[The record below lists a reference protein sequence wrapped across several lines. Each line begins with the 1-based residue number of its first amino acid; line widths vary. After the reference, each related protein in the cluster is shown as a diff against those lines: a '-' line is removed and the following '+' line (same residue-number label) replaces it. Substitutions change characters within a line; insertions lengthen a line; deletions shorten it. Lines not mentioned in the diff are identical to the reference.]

1 MPKSRHRKN
10 QKKKSKVRSQ
20 NVKNQQQAFK
30 KRMEKEFLEKM
41 EELRNQQTE
50 IEEVGDKPVTT

>member
-10 QKKKSKVRSQ
+10 QKKKSRVRSQ

-41 EELRNQQTE
+41 EELRTQQTE
-50 IEEVGDKPVTT
+50 IEEVGDNPVTT